1 MEGFKGPLYTVDT
14 YGPRFLFNMKHTL
27 KRQWTLGII
36 STVITVAA
44 LAVGKG
50 FGQVTHSSIHA
61 KVIAWSA
68 AVVVLIAGGFAI
80 KHLATALGRL
90 TARNSNIGAGATIR
104 LVATGV
110 GYLILLFALLGVLG
124 VSLQQLLI
132 GAGLAGVILGI
143 AAQQSLGNIFAAIV
157 LLVARPFVVGDEIR
171 VRSGAIGVL
180 DAKVLGIGLTYVT
193 VRTDDG
199 VLKIPNSA
207 MLASGIGR
215 PIPAI
220 TTPVAKPKD
229 ELPPT
234 EKENQ

>member
-1 MEGFKGPLYTVDT
+1 
-14 YGPRFLFNMKHTL
+14 MKHSL
-27 KRQWTLGII
+27 KRQWLLGIVA
-36 STVITVAA
+36 SVITAGAVG
-44 LAVGKG
+44 VGKG
-50 FGQVTHSSIHA
+50 FGRVTNSSIHA

-68 AVVVLIAGGFAI
+68 AVVVLIAGGYAI

-90 TARNSNIGAGATIR
+90 TARNSNIGAGATLR

-157 LLVARPFVVGDEIR
+157 LLVARPFVVGDDIR

-199 VLKIPNSA
+199 ILKIPNSA

-215 PIPAI
+215 PNAAPV
-220 TTPVAKPKD
+220 TPVAKPD
-229 ELPPT
+229 EVAPPT
-234 EKENQ
+234 DKGNT

>member
-1 MEGFKGPLYTVDT
+1 
-14 YGPRFLFNMKHTL
+14 MKHSL
-27 KRQWTLGII
+27 KRQWMLGVVSSLI
-36 STVITVAA
+36 A
-44 LAVGKG
+44 LGAVGVGKG
-50 FGQVTHSSIHA
+50 FGKVTHSSIHA

-68 AVVVLIAGGFAI
+68 AVVVVVAGGFAI

-104 LVATGV
+104 LVATGL

-157 LLVARPFVVGDEIR
+157 LLVARPFVVGDDIR

-215 PIPAI
+215 PMAAPPKPLKKPEDVAPPA
-220 TTPVAKPKD
+220 
-229 ELPPT
+229 ET
-234 EKENQ
+234 EEK

>member
-1 MEGFKGPLYTVDT
+1 
-14 YGPRFLFNMKHTL
+14 MKHSL
-27 KRQWTLGII
+27 KRQWLLGIVA
-36 STVITVAA
+36 SVITAGAVG
-44 LAVGKG
+44 VGKG
-50 FGQVTHSSIHA
+50 FGRVTNSSIHA

-68 AVVVLIAGGFAI
+68 AVVVLIAGGYAI

-90 TARNSNIGAGATIR
+90 TARNSNIGAGATLR

-124 VSLQQLLI
+124 VSVQQLLI

-157 LLVARPFVVGDEIR
+157 LLVARPFVVGDDIR
-171 VRSGAIGVL
+171 LRSGVIGVL

-215 PIPAI
+215 PNAAPI
-220 TTPVAKPKD
+220 TPLAKPEVVTPPKD
-229 ELPPT
+229 T
-234 EKENQ
+234 EST

>member
-1 MEGFKGPLYTVDT
+1 
-14 YGPRFLFNMKHTL
+14 MKHSL
-27 KRQWTLGII
+27 KRQWMLGIVA
-36 STVITVAA
+36 SVITFGAVG
-44 LAVGKG
+44 VGKG
-50 FGQVTHSSIHA
+50 FGRVTNSSIHA
-61 KVIAWSA
+61 KIFAWSA
-68 AVVVLIAGGFAI
+68 AVVVVVAGGYAI
-80 KHLATALGRL
+80 KHLSTALGRL

-157 LLVARPFVVGDEIR
+157 LLVARPFVVGDDIR
-171 VRSGAIGVL
+171 VRSGAVGVL
-180 DAKVLGIGLTYVT
+180 DAKVLAIGLTYVT

-215 PIPAI
+215 PHVAPV
-220 TTPVAKPKD
+220 TPIVKPEEVA
-229 ELPPT
+229 PPT
-234 EKENQ
+234 ENENG

>member
-1 MEGFKGPLYTVDT
+1 
-14 YGPRFLFNMKHTL
+14 MKHSL
-27 KRQWTLGII
+27 KRQWMLGII
-36 STVITVAA
+36 SSLIAFAA
-44 LAVGKG
+44 VGVGKG
-50 FGQVTHSSIHA
+50 FGKVTHSSIHA
-61 KVIAWSA
+61 KVIAWCA
-68 AVVVLIAGGFAI
+68 AVVVVVAGGFAI

-104 LVATGV
+104 LVATGL
-110 GYLILLFALLGVLG
+110 GYLLLLFALLGVLG

-157 LLVARPFVVGDEIR
+157 LLVARPFVVGDDIR

-215 PIPAI
+215 PIVVPPPPAKK
-220 TTPVAKPKD
+220 PGDVAPHSD
-229 ELPPT
+229 N
-234 EKENQ
+234 EKK